1 MRFDNLNSPCPDMLY
16 LVPSPLSQKTPKH
29 PLLAADLPLVQQC
42 NTWLVENAKPAR
54 AALGHFNMP
63 VAIRELQI
71 LEIAQLSSQ
80 QRQDVIQRC
89 KAGQAVAVMSD
100 AGCPGVADTG
110 AEIVAL
116 AHKLGCPVHPLVGPS
131 SILLALMGSG
141 LNGQNFRFYGY
152 PPLDAAQRD
161 AWIKQTE
168 RESKAQQCTQIVI
181 ETPFR
186 NEKLIEAL
194 LKQLSDTTL
203 LCIGWDLTGD
213 EQHIHTKT
221 VGQWK
226 KQLPTPG
233 KSPCLFL
240 WLSA

>member
-1 MRFDNLNSPCPDMLY
+1 MLY
-16 LVPSPLSQKTPKH
+16 LVPSPLSQKSPKL
-29 PLLAADLPLVQQC
+29 PVLLADLPLIQQC
-42 NTWLVENAKPAR
+42 KIWLVENAKPAR

-63 VAIRELQI
+63 TPIRDLQI
-71 LEIAQLSSQ
+71 LEIAQLNRQ
-80 QRQDVIQRC
+80 QRQTLIEQC
-89 KAGQAVAVMSD
+89 MAGEPIAVMSD
-100 AGCPGVADTG
+100 AGCPGVADPG

-116 AHKLGCPVHPLVGPS
+116 AHRLGCPVHPLVGPS

-141 LNGQNFRFYGY
+141 LNGQSFRFHGY
-152 PPLDAAQRD
+152 PPLEPAQRD
-161 AWIKQTE
+161 SWIKQTE
-168 RESKAQQCTQIVI
+168 RESKVQKCTQLVI

-213 EQHIHTKT
+213 DQHIQTST

-226 KQLPTPG
+226 KRIPTPG
-233 KSPCLFL
+233 KMPCLFL

>member
-1 MRFDNLNSPCPDMLY
+1 MLY
-16 LVPSPLSQKTPKH
+16 LAPSPLSQKTPKP
-29 PLLAADLPLVQQC
+29 PLLEADLPLVRQC

-54 AALGHFNMP
+54 AALGLFNMP

-71 LEIAQLSSQ
+71 LEIAQLNPQ
-80 QRQDVIQRC
+80 QRNDIIQRC
-89 KAGQAVAVMSD
+89 KAGEPIAVMSD
-100 AGCPGVADTG
+100 AGCPGVADPG

-116 AHKLGCPVHPLVGPS
+116 AHRLECPVHPLVGPS
-131 SILLALMGSG
+131 SILLALMASG

-152 PPLDAAQRD
+152 PPLDPGQRD
-161 AWIKQTE
+161 SWIKQTE

-186 NEKLIEAL
+186 NDKLIEAL
-194 LKQLSDTTL
+194 LKQLSDSTL
-203 LCIGWDLTGD
+203 LCVGWDLTGD
-213 EQHIHTKT
+213 DQQIQTKT

-226 KQLPTPG
+226 KRVPTPG

>member
-1 MRFDNLNSPCPDMLY
+1 MLY
-16 LVPSPLSQKTPKH
+16 LVPSPLSQKTPKL
-29 PLLAADLPLVQQC
+29 PLLEADLPLVRQC

-63 VAIRELQI
+63 TAIRDLQI
-71 LEIAQLSSQ
+71 FEIAQLNPQ
-80 QRQDVIQRC
+80 QRQDIVQRC
-89 KAGQAVAVMSD
+89 KAGEPIAVMSD
-100 AGCPGVADTG
+100 AGCPGVADPG
-110 AEIVAL
+110 AEIVGL
-116 AHKLGCPVHPLVGPS
+116 AHRLGCPVHPLVGPS

-152 PPLDAAQRD
+152 PPLDPGQRD

-168 RESKAQQCTQIVI
+168 RESRTQRCTQIVI

-186 NEKLIEAL
+186 NDKLIEAL
-194 LKQLSDTTL
+194 LKQLSDSTL

-213 EQHIHTKT
+213 EQQIQTKT
-221 VGQWK
+221 VEQWK
-226 KQLPTPG
+226 KRMPTPG

-240 WLSA
+240 WLST